1 MGISTRLIG
10 FVSPDNEDYK
20 KHAAVLRACL
30 DANNK
35 WLPEATS
42 EFFENIFAEEY
53 LLEEKLEI
61 EIPYHTYEEDMQEGF
76 EIILSE
82 IPAEVHKIRFVTSF

>member
-1 MGISTRLIG
+1 MGMSTSLIG

-30 DANNK
+30 DANIEE
-35 WLPEATS
+35 LPKETA
-42 EFFENIFAEEY
+42 EFFNNAWPEEY
-53 LLEEKLEI
+53 LLEEKLKI
-61 EIPYHTYEEDMQEGF
+61 TIPYRTYDEDMQEGF

-82 IPAEVHKIRFVTSF
+82 IPAEVHKIRFVTNF